1 MLTTPKLYAITYI
14 TKQKGNKMTIKELK
28 NKIKDLPNNQE
39 IIFYNLENHNLTEY
53 NLESI
58 INVDG
63 RLEVTTT
70 KENLDD

>member
-1 MLTTPKLYAITYI
+1 
-14 TKQKGNKMTIKELK
+14 MTIKELK